1 MEAYKQEF
9 IEFMV
14 ESDVLKNGDLRPLF
28 NVKSPNFNTSLS
40 TMNSINSCLYASI
53 VS

>member
-14 ESDVLKNGDLRPLF
+14 ESDVLKFGDFKISILHECRSICDRF
-28 NVKSPNFNTSLS
+28 SVKETG
-40 TMNSINSCLYASI
+40 
-53 VS
+53 